1 MVPSKPQV
9 GKSKK
14 RMKDIHY
21 VFNMQYSF
29 LKNFQKKRKRK
40 VSVKA

>member
-29 LKNFQKKRKRK
+29 LKNFQKKKGK
-40 VSVKA
+40 EKCL